1 MLDTLD
7 SQGIVKDEDY
17 RVQVGAF
24 RNRRYAERLLN
35 ELLEEGFPAY
45 IDDSG
50 PYLRVQVGN
59 FDDMD
64 DAVDMEQRLK
74 QAGFPTVIVK

>member
-1 MLDTLD
+1 MGVIQNDY
-7 SQGIVKDEDY
+7 Y

-35 ELLEEGFPAY
+35 ELLEQDFPAF

-50 PYLRVQVGN
+50 PYLRVQVGGFN
-59 FDDMD
+59 NLNE
-64 DAVDMEQRLK
+64 AAELERRLK
-74 QAGFPTVIVK
+74 RAGYPTVIVR